1 MAHLGPYFI
10 YHTIITKNSHKHHRH
25 LRSQSCYKKKKCQH
39 RKTAPLEI
47 KLPMLTLDA
56 HYPRMQSLYAELVPF
71 SASCCHPCARSDLRL
86 CPSIIFCSDR
96 RSTPKSC
103 RRRNRASEKDVA
115 VSENKK
121 RIAALR
127 SAHRPKKG
135 LNCKVATNHEPSEMR
150 SPVLSWKW
158 EKAVKG
164 EEEPGDP
171 EGAAPQPPNH
181 FLNFPSEFNLSSLHA
196 SRPSPLPPSPPSSP
210 APGYPEPGETEDSG
224 SLLRGLEEEM
234 RKLILQ
240 RRDRRHRCNFSA
252 SHPLPQTPPPSS
264 TLLRKEARASEVL
277 RRTCPTSPVGARPR
291 GKRARERYE
300 GPPWVPP

>member
-1 MAHLGPYFI
+1 LAI
-10 YHTIITKNSHKHHRH
+10 R
-25 LRSQSCYKKKKCQH
+25 
-39 RKTAPLEI
+39 
-47 KLPMLTLDA
+47 LPMLTLDA

-71 SASCCHPCARSDLRL
+71 STSCCRPCARSDLRL
-86 CPSIIFCSDR
+86 YPSILCCSDR

-103 RRRNRASEKDVA
+103 RCRNRASENDVA
-115 VSENKK
+115 VSENEKK

-127 SAHRPKKG
+127 AAHRPKKG
-135 LNCKVATNHEPSEMR
+135 LNCKVATNHEPSETR

-171 EGAAPQPPNH
+171 EGAARQPPNR
-181 FLNFPSEFNLSSLHA
+181 FLHFPSEFNLSSLHA
-196 SRPSPLPPSPPSSP
+196 PPPSPLPPSSPSLP
-210 APGYPEPGETEDSG
+210 ASGYPEPGETEDIG
-224 SLLRGLEEEM
+224 NLLRGLEDEM
-234 RKLILQ
+234 RRLILQ

-252 SHPLPQTPPPSS
+252 SHPLPRNPPPSF
-264 TLLRKEARASEVL
+264 TLLEKQARASEVL
-277 RRTCPTSPVGARPR
+277 RRTCPTSPGGGRPR